1 MILNILFFCF
11 SLNTCIGIK
20 QVSRGGNNNV
30 SLEIPESNNLIEE
43 QIISHIGYTVSYN
56 NKTRL
61 PNWVAYELTSIEVEG
76 KVKRNNKYMKDPDA
90 IGIQADAEDY
100 RNSGWDRGHMAPS
113 GDMKWDSL
121 AMEESNYFT
130 NICPQNH
137 NFNNGIWRILE
148 EKCRYVA
155 TKYGNVYIV
164 CGPIIGNN
172 NNGTI
177 GYNQIIIPDQFYK
190 VLLIN
195 DKKSYYGIGFL
206 INNEAGGKNIFN
218 YATSIDDI
226 ERITGIDFFNKL
238 PSKIEKEVESHYDIN
253 IWK

>member
-1 MILNILFFCF
+1 MIINIFIFCI
-11 SLNTCIGIK
+11 SLYTCKGIE
-20 QVSRGGNNNV
+20 QVSRGVENYK
-30 SLEIPESNNLIEE
+30 SLEIPESNNLFEE

-61 PNWVAYELTSIEVEG
+61 PNWVAYELTSSEVEG

-90 IGIQADAEDY
+90 IGIQADVEDY
-100 RNSGWDRGHMAPS
+100 RNSGWDRGHMAPC
-113 GDMKWDSL
+113 GDMKWDPQ

-137 NFNNGIWRILE
+137 NFNNSIWRILE

-155 TKYGNVYIV
+155 TKYGRVYIV

-172 NNGTI
+172 YNGTI
-177 GYNQIIIPDQFYK
+177 GYNQIMIPDQFYK

-195 DKKSYYGIGFL
+195 DRESYHGIGFL
-206 INNEAGGKNIFN
+206 MNNEAVGKNIFN
-218 YATSIDDI
+218 FATSIDDI
-226 ERITGIDFFNKL
+226 ERITGIDFFAKL
-238 PSKIEKEVESHYDIN
+238 PSKIGKEVESHYDIE